1 MACIY
6 LMMMYW
12 IVEVRSNMK
21 GTTLVEENLVKSI
34 EAIAETMRLES
45 E

>member
-1 MACIY
+1 
-6 LMMMYW
+6 MM
-12 IVEVRSNMK
+12 IVEKQSNMQSTITI
-21 GTTLVEENLVKSI
+21 GEDLVKSI